1 MAHFAE
7 LDENNKVLRV
17 VVVNNEVTTTDDV
30 ENEQDGID
38 FLDDLYPDSGTW
50 VQTSYNKSMRGRMAD
65 IGGTYDPVKDR
76 FIQAQPYPSWNF
88 NSITE
93 GWDPPIP
100 FPDDTPHVHWNEETT
115 SWVANPKGDQPH
127 PSWVW
132 SDEHWWWEPP
142 VDPPEDFFDD
152 PSKYEWNEEEQKWD
166 EV

>member
-76 FIQAQPYPSWNF
+76 FIKAQPYTSWNL

-93 GWDPPIP
+93 G
-100 FPDDTPHVHWNEETT
+100 
-115 SWVANPKGDQPH
+115 
-127 PSWVW
+127 
-132 SDEHWWWEPP
+132 
-142 VDPPEDFFDD
+142 
-152 PSKYEWNEEEQKWD
+152 
-166 EV
+166 